1 MKQKNDLLDMMYRF
15 NNSELDIREVVSLI
29 NMLIVDNGRLEKE
42 LESKPDPVRMVGKTY
57 TMYINIGLFS
67 HKDKEDKVHH
77 TIYKNKNEAIRT
89 AGKYV
94 DENTYYKVAHKIEIP
109 YEVEE

>member
-67 HKDKEDKVHH
+67 HRDKVHH
-77 TIYKNKNEAIRT
+77 TIYKNKNEAKSEQRE
-89 AGKYV
+89 YV